1 MIMKSCWN
9 NRSNV
14 MYMETFFN
22 RKSGFFKRF
31 KIINVAA
38 FIKGTLYTAMFTV
51 QILREILK
59 PFKYY
64 SV

>member
-1 MIMKSCWN
+1 
-9 NRSNV
+9 

-31 KIINVAA
+31 KIITVAA

>member
-1 MIMKSCWN
+1 
-9 NRSNV
+9 

-22 RKSGFFKRF
+22 RKSGFFKRS
-31 KIINVAA
+31 KIINVAT
-38 FIKGTLYTAMFTV
+38 FIKGTLYTVMFTI